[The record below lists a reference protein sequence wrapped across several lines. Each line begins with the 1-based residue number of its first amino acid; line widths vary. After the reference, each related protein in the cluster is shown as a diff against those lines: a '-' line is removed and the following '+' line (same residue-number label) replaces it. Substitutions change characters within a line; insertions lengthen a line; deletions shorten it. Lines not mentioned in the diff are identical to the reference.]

1 MDERKVE
8 KNCIIQYKEKI
19 MNIILNLI
27 QKLFMFE
34 KEPQKI
40 GLTQLKEPILA
51 QPATIPSIKNK
62 DVKLSDL
69 MRRAS

>member
-1 MDERKVE
+1 
-8 KNCIIQYKEKI
+8 

-27 QKLFMFE
+27 QKFFMFE

-40 GLTQLKEPILA
+40 GLTQLKPV
-51 QPATIPSIKNK
+51 TIVKNAAPSLKNK

>member
-1 MDERKVE
+1 
-8 KNCIIQYKEKI
+8 
-19 MNIILNLI
+19 MNLILNLI
-27 QKLFMFE
+27 QKCFIFE

-40 GLTQLKEPILA
+40 GLCRLNEPSENQKQKEV
-51 QPATIPSIKNK
+51 SIRSK